1 MPTAA
6 VNRQV
11 LAATTGLQ
19 VARTSSLVAQALTS
33 MFTITGGRV
42 IVNALYAKLT
52 IASDASNATAIT
64 LGFTA
69 TEGAGANIANAIAA
83 STVVG
88 VVREIGT
95 HWTCVGLTQT
105 TGAALVLVLG
115 ATAASPVP
123 LAAPFILGPGVITYT
138 GSVGVNPGSA
148 QWYLNY
154 TPLDPSVSVVAN

>member
-6 VNRQV
+6 VNKQV

-19 VARTSSLVAQALTS
+19 VARTSSLVAQSLTS

-42 IVNALYAKLT
+42 QVNLLYAKLT
-52 IASDASNATAIT
+52 IASDASNATTIT

-69 TEGAGANIANAIAA
+69 TEGAGANIATAIA
-83 STVVG
+83 SSSIVG

-95 HWTCVGLTQT
+95 HWVCTGITIA
-105 TGAALVLVLG
+105 GAAGALVIG
-115 ATAASPVP
+115 TTAASPGPAVTK
-123 LAAPFILGPGVITYT
+123 FILGPGVITYT
-138 GSVGVNPGSA
+138 GGVGVNPGSA

-154 TPLDPSVSVVAN
+154 VPLDPGVSVVAN